1 MKKLALLFLIVFLF
15 GLFLPLVSLAGTY
28 KGIECSAEDE
38 YDFQQKKCCKEDG
51 TCVKPTE
58 KGVCYDGLVPCGK
71 KVCVGAFDSDGC
83 KDLLKKT
90 QDKVKTGTSPTEAFK
105 QSCVGEGGQ
114 LTDEDATCQFC
125 HFFVMIDGIFDFV
138 LIYVVPPIA
147 VLMLVVGGIM
157 FYFAGS
163 KPELVK
169 QGTSL
174 IKNVIIGL
182 FLIYGAFML
191 VGTVL
196 KIMGVAEWTGLQN
209 FTTNFIFTIDCEI
222 TL

>member
-1 MKKLALLFLIVFLF
+1 MSKRIALLFLIVFLV
-15 GLFLPLVSLAGTY
+15 GLFLPQVILAGFY
-28 KGIECSAEDE
+28 QADSE
-38 YDFQQKKCCKEDG
+38 
-51 TCVKPTE
+51 
-58 KGVCYDGLVPCGK
+58 GVCYDGLVPCGK
-71 KVCVGAFDSDGC
+71 EVCVGAFDSDGC
-83 KDLLKKT
+83 KDLLKDV
-90 QDKVKTGTSPTEAFK
+90 QDEVKTGLSPTEAFER
-105 QSCVGEGGQ
+105 SCVSNGGH
-114 LTDEDATCQFC
+114 LENVTCQFC

-147 VLMLVVGGIM
+147 VLMLVIGGIM
-157 FYFAGS
+157 FYFAGG

-174 IKNVIIGL
+174 IRNVIIGL
-182 FLIYGAFML
+182 FLVYGAFML

-222 TL
+222 GL

>member
-1 MKKLALLFLIVFLF
+1 MSRKLALLFLIVFLF

-28 KGIECSAEDE
+28 DGIKCSTE
-38 YDFQQKKCCKEDG
+38 YEYNFQQKKCCREDG

-71 KVCVGAFDSDGC
+71 KVCVGAFNEDTC
-83 KDLLKKT
+83 KNLLKDA
-90 QDKVKTGTSPTEAFK
+90 QDKVKAGLSPTEAFE
-105 QSCVGEGGQ
+105 QVCGVSRI
-114 LTDEDATCQFC
+114 EDSTCQFC
-125 HFFVMIDGIFDFV
+125 HFFVMIDGIFDFI

-147 VLMLVVGGIM
+147 VLMLVIGGIM
-157 FYFAGS
+157 FYFAGG

-169 QGTSL
+169 RGTSL

-182 FLIYGAFML
+182 FLVYGAFML

-196 KIMGVAEWTGLQN
+196 KIIGVAEWTELQN